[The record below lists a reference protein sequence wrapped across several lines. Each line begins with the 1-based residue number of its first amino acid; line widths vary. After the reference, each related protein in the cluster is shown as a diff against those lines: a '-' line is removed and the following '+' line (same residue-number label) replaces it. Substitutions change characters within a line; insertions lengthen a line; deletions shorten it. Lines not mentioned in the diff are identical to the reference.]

1 MPMSKRHLSMLDRL
15 TVKSPCSEDWD
26 AMSGN
31 EQARFCSH
39 CASSVHNLSELTRAE
54 AMALVRKSQGRL
66 CVRYYRRPDGAI
78 QTTTENLRSLK
89 RRASRL
95 AAGAFTAT
103 LSLCASVAAQSPAP
117 AVSPVAGNVQ
127 LVNSSTGARPERQ
140 GNWDGAFNGNV
151 VDPNGAVVMGV
162 QVTLV
167 DEQTKLEMA
176 TTTDDNGEFRFQS
189 LSPGS
194 YSLRTESVAG
204 LAAFEMRDIKLPAAE
219 GDNVVTLA
227 IAPVGE
233 YVTVGDV
240 MLVEPSDA
248 LVSAVFNA
256 DLPAARELIASGVDV
271 NVVDKAVGITA
282 LMQAVNFCNQEM
294 VELLLAAGADVN
306 ARGESGETALMMLSN
321 ETTTETIWTLISAGA
336 KVNRSDSE
344 GMTPLMSAV
353 GVNNEPAI
361 HALVEAGAKINARD
375 HDGKTALIRAAEYG
389 RIECLKALLSEGADV
404 NRKTKDGE
412 TALSSARANE
422 HPEAVKLLEDYG
434 AR

>member
-1 MPMSKRHLSMLDRL
+1 MSNRLLSMLDRL

-26 AMSGN
+26 AMKGN

-66 CVRYYRRPDGAI
+66 CVRYYRRADGAI
-78 QTTTENLRSLK
+78 QTATENLRSVK

-103 LSLCASVAAQSPAP
+103 LSLCASVVAQAPAP
-117 AVSPVAGNVQ
+117 AAPSSAGNVQ
-127 LVNSSTGARPERQ
+127 LINSATGARPERQ
-140 GNWDGAFNGNV
+140 GSWDGAFNGSV
-151 VDPNGAVVMGV
+151 VDPNGAFVTGV

-189 LSPGS
+189 LSPGV

-219 GDNVVTLA
+219 GDNVITLA

-233 YVTVGDV
+233 PVTVGGA

-248 LVSAVFNA
+248 LVSAVFKD
-256 DLPAARELIASGVDV
+256 DLPAVRELIASGVDV
-271 NVVDKAVGITA
+271 NVVDKEVGITA
-282 LMQAVNFCNQEM
+282 LMQAVSNSNHEM
-294 VELLLAAGADVN
+294 VKLLLAAGADAN
-306 ARGESGETALMMLSN
+306 ARGESGQTALMMLN
-321 ETTTETIWTLISAGA
+321 HETTTETIWTLISAGA
-336 KVNRSDSE
+336 KVNRRDSN
-344 GMTPLMSAV
+344 GMTPLMAAA

-361 HALVEAGAKINARD
+361 YALVEAGAKLNARD
-375 HDGKTALIRAAEYG
+375 NDGRTALIWAAEYG
-389 RIECLKALLSEGADV
+389 RAECVKALLRAGADV
-404 NRKTKDGE
+404 NRKTKGDE
-412 TALSSARANE
+412 TALSLARENE
-422 HPEAVKLLEDYG
+422 HAEAIKLLEAYG